1 MKLSSK
7 IQKCELSPI
16 RKFAPFA
23 DAARAR
29 GIKIYPLNIGQPD
42 IETPAA
48 FFDAVRNFESPVLE
62 YAPSAGVPAYL
73 KAVHDYYTRIGI
85 ELEPGDMLATA
96 GGSEALSITLAC
108 ILDDGDELLTAEPFY
123 PNYSTFT
130 QVTGA
135 TIRPIPTFAEEGF
148 RYAVRE
154 RIEPLINEHTRAIL
168 MTNPGNP
175 TGYVLSRA
183 EMRVIADIAKE
194 HDLYVVSDEVYR
206 EFIYGGEEMT
216 SMLEFEDLHDNVIVV
231 DSVSKRFSACGARV
245 GVVVSRN
252 KAFMTE
258 AMKICQGRL
267 CVATLDQVGAAALYS
282 VGPEYF
288 AAVREEYKRRRD
300 TALKKLLA
308 IPGVVCEQ
316 PEGAFYLMAKL
327 PVDSTDKFQQW
338 LLEEFNADGD
348 TVMLTPGEGFYATP
362 GKGVNEARLAY
373 VLKQADLERAMDVLA
388 LGIAAYNAR

>member
-62 YAPSAGVPAYL
+62 YAPSAGIPAYL

-96 GGSEALSITLAC
+96 GGSEALSMTLAC

-148 RYAVRE
+148 RYPVRE

-206 EFIYGGEEMT
+206 EFVYGGEEMT

>member
-16 RKFAPFA
+16 RKFAPYA

-29 GIKIYPLNIGQPD
+29 GIRIFPLNIGQPD

-96 GGSEALSITLAC
+96 GGSEALSMTLAC

-206 EFIYGGEEMT
+206 EFVYGGEEMT